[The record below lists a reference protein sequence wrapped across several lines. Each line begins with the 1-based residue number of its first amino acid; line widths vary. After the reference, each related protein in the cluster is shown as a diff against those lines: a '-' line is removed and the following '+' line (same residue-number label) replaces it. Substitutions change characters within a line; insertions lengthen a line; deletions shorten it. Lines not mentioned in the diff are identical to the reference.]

1 MASPEGNVTMGL
13 LPRVVRPAVGV
24 AVVLTL
30 ISLPTLRTH
39 RIPGSAL
46 SPTLAYASG
55 GSPDETLNPPPVPT
69 KKAAAMR
76 LGTTQIGAPV
86 QSSKLTAL
94 ERWEIYYRV
103 FRLFAHRV

>member
-1 MASPEGNVTMGL
+1 MGL
-13 LPRVVRPAVGV
+13 LPRVVRPAVGI

-30 ISLPTLRTH
+30 ISLPTLRTY

-46 SPTLAYASG
+46 SPTLAFASG
-55 GSPDETLNPPPVPT
+55 GSPDETLNPPPAPP
-69 KKAAAMR
+69 KKASAMR
-76 LGTTQIGAPV
+76 LGTSQVGAPV
-86 QSSKLTAL
+86 QSSMRKLTAL